1 MPDHGT
7 MIEPVVK
14 SVRVALDRERAF
26 RLFTG
31 GMGTW
36 WPLETH
42 SIAAGTYEGR
52 LTAEDL
58 VFEEREGGRIYE
70 KLSDGSEGTWGFVQ
84 VWDPPAR
91 VVFTWNPN
99 LNDTPR
105 TEVEV
110 RFTEKP
116 DGTEVVL
123 EHRGWEA
130 LGEIGPSQREAY
142 DSGWPGVL
150 ELFRVTGE
158 EGQPADLT

>member
-14 SVRVALDRERAF
+14 SVRVELGRDKAF

-31 GMGTW
+31 GMGSW

-42 SIAAGTYEGR
+42 SIAADTYEGR

-58 VFEEREGGRIYE
+58 VFEEHEGGRIYE
-70 KLSDGSEGTWGFVQ
+70 KLSDGSDHAWGFVQ

-91 VVFTWNPN
+91 VVFTWKPT
-99 LNDTPR
+99 LSDGPY

-110 RFTEKP
+110 RFTETQ

-130 LGEIGPSQREAY
+130 LGDIALRQRQGY

-150 ELFRVTGE
+150 ELFRIASGE
-158 EGQPADLT
+158 

>member
-1 MPDHGT
+1 MPDPGT

-14 SVRVALDRERAF
+14 RVRVELARDKAF
-26 RLFTG
+26 RLFTA

-42 SIAAGTYEGR
+42 SIAADTYEGR
-52 LTAEDL
+52 LTAEEL

-70 KLSDGSEGTWGFVQ
+70 KLSDGSDHAWGFVQ

-91 VVFTWNPN
+91 VVFTWKPN

-110 RFTEKP
+110 LFTETP

-130 LGEIGPSQREAY
+130 LGEMGPRQREGY
-142 DSGWPGVL
+142 NSGWPGVL
-150 ELFRVTGE
+150 EIFQRASQE
-158 EGQPADLT
+158 